1 MADESK
7 ATPGADLLAAHR
19 QEFAIGD
26 DDSPLDHHVAHGARR
41 ERVDHVLRQRLKRPK
56 RRIAEVEADE
66 IGAVAG
72 GDAAHR
78 QPEHLAAEA
87 RAHREAFLGG
97 DRLAVQARHLLQQR
111 AGAHL
116 VEHRDAAVGA
126 AAVGAESDADAEGCA
141 GRRRRSRVARN
152 MLEFGL

>member
-1 MADESK
+1 MSA
-7 ATPGADLLAAHR
+7 ATRAPDLLAAHR

-56 RRIAEVEADE
+56 RRIAEVEPTRSARL
-66 IGAVAG
+66 AG
-72 GDAAHR
+72 GDGPTGSPSTSPPRRVPIAKHFSAVN
-78 QPEHLAAEA
+78 
-87 RAHREAFLGG
+87 
-97 DRLAVQARHLLQQR
+97 RLAVQARHLLQQR

-126 AAVGAESDADAEGCA
+126 AAVGAESDADAEGA
-141 GRRRRSRVARN
+141 QVDDVGHAVA
-152 MLEFGL
+152 EEHVGFGL